1 MKNEK
6 LSKKNSIT
14 KARQTSTKRASK
26 YESIMIPGVFVD
38 PKNDVAFKKLFGDD
52 NHKSVTIN
60 FLNSMLSLS
69 GDEAIK
75 EIEFLKSEIV
85 PDNLFGKKIYLDVFC
100 TNVIDKQFII
110 EMQSV
115 SEFNFIQRS
124 QMYAARTLSTQLFKG
139 QKYEELIPVI
149 FLGIVDFT
157 LFEDDKNIIS
167 TYEIKNRATGQV
179 PYQSLLTWHYVE
191 LSKFTIK
198 IDEIEKLKT
207 LHDKWFYFL
216 KYADGLKVVPDEL
229 HELKE
234 AFSVIEQLRWSKQ
247 DLLNYSEVDE
257 AIAQAKRQQEG
268 AALRAKAEGLE
279 EGLQKGLQKGLEE
292 GLQKGVQKTQKES
305 AINALQLGLTVEQA
319 SAISGLSV
327 DVIKKLKK

>member
-6 LSKKNSIT
+6 STKNSAST
-14 KARQTSTKRASK
+14 EKQQPRARKISK
-26 YESIMIPGVFVD
+26 YKSVIIPGVFVD

-60 FLNSMLSLS
+60 FLNSMLNLS
-69 GDEAIK
+69 GDETIK
-75 EIEFLKSEIV
+75 EIEFLKSEV
-85 PDNLFGKKIYLDVFC
+85 LPDHLFGKKIYLDVFC
-100 TNVIDKQFII
+100 TNAIDKQFII

-115 SEFNFIQRS
+115 SEFDFIQRS
-124 QMYAARTLSTQLFKG
+124 QMYAARALSAQLFKG

-157 LFEDDKNIIS
+157 LFENDDNIIS
-167 TYEIKNRATGQV
+167 TYAITNTSTGKV

-198 IDEIEKLKT
+198 IDEIDKLKT

-216 KYADGLKVVPDEL
+216 KYANGLQVIPSEL
-229 HELKE
+229 REFKD
-234 AFSVIEQLRWSKQ
+234 AFFVIEQLRWSKE

-257 AIAQAKRQQEG
+257 AVATARRQQEG
-268 AALRAKAEGLE
+268 AAIRAEA
-279 EGLQKGLQKGLEE
+279 KGERKGAQQAQE
-292 GLQKGVQKTQKES
+292 KS
-305 AINALQLGLTVEQA
+305 AINALKLGLTVEQA
-319 SAISGLSV
+319 SVISGLSV
-327 DVIKKLKK
+327 DQVKKLKKQ

>member
-6 LSKKNSIT
+6 IT
-14 KARQTSTKRASK
+14 KKITMFEKTQSKARKTSK
-26 YESIMIPGVFVD
+26 YKSIIIPGVFVD

-60 FLNSMLSLS
+60 FLNSMLYLY

-75 EIEFLKSEIV
+75 EIEFLKSEIL

-100 TNVIDKQFII
+100 TNAIDKQFII

-124 QMYAARTLSTQLFKG
+124 QMYAARALSAQLFKG

-157 LFEDDKNIIS
+157 LFENDDNIIS
-167 TYEIKNRATGQV
+167 TYAITNTSTGKV

-198 IDEIEKLKT
+198 IDEIDKLQT

-216 KYADGLKVVPDEL
+216 KYANGLQVIPSALQEF
-229 HELKE
+229 KE
-234 AFSVIEQLRWSKQ
+234 AFFVIEQLRWSKE

-257 AIAQAKRQQEG
+257 AIAQARRQQEG
-268 AALRAKAEGLE
+268 AAIRAEAKGLKEGLE
-279 EGLQKGLQKGLEE
+279 EGIQRKAEA
-292 GLQKGVQKTQKES
+292 V
-305 AINALQLGLTVEQA
+305 AI
-319 SAISGLSV
+319 
-327 DVIKKLKK
+327 KMLKKHKDIAEISDITDLTIEQIEALKNKL